1 MRRCRGLDV
10 SRLLKRKATWTT
22 PALLKHFLDVTHVI
36 GFHFWRG
43 WLRQLLD
50 VTVSEGSSF
59 CCIQLF
65 S

>member
-1 MRRCRGLDV
+1 MREAG
-10 SRLLKRKATWTT
+10 WTT
-22 PALLKHFLDVTHVI
+22 PALLKHFLNVTHVT

>member
-1 MRRCRGLDV
+1 MRRCQGLAV
-10 SRLLKRKATWTT
+10 SRLLMREASWTS

-36 GFHFWRG
+36 GFHFWRV
-43 WLRQLLD
+43 WLRQLLSI
-50 VTVSEGSSF
+50 TVSEVCSF

>member
-1 MRRCRGLDV
+1 MREA
-10 SRLLKRKATWTT
+10 SWTT

-36 GFHFWRG
+36 DVHFWRV
-43 WLRQLLD
+43 WLRQLLS
-50 VTVSEGSSF
+50 VTVSEGCSF